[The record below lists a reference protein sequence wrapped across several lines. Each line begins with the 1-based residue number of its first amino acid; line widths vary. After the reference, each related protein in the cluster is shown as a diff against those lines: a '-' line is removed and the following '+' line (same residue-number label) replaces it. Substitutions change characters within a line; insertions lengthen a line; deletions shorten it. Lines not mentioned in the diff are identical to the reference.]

1 MKGIKQFLEERPS
14 LSKAGV
20 CKEAGISNS
29 MLDYILNGKRN
40 LTENVKQKLYP
51 VLNKYGGNF

>member
-14 LSKAGV
+14 LSKDGV